1 MVNIPQTTRPPMR
14 TSDLDKLNRTTG
26 TGQSLQDLRRPASDK
41 AAPPQPGRVSP
52 PPPARTAPPQPA
64 RTAPPPNR
72 APGTAAPPARPVPSR
87 PHPPASGRLLQ
98 KGQKV
103 SLSQLAPALEQVDV
117 GLGWDLAPGSHG
129 YELDVE
135 AFLLGPEGRVP
146 GDDWFVFYNQPASP
160 DGAVRLLDT
169 PANTPGDDGVIQ
181 VDLRRLSPQVARIA
195 FIVTINEA
203 RERGQHFGGVS
214 AAYAR
219 VTDRASRRELVRFP
233 LSDYY
238 TNVFSMVV
246 GELYRYKDEWR
257 FNPVGSGTGDDLA
270 GLCRR
275 YGVDV

>member
-1 MVNIPQTTRPPMR
+1 MVNIPMTSRQSMSTAELGQINRVTGGSQSIQALR
-14 TSDLDKLNRTTG
+14 TPAPART
-26 TGQSLQDLRRPASDK
+26 
-41 AAPPQPGRVSP
+41 APPPPTRTAP
-52 PPPARTAPPQPA
+52 PPPARTAPPPA
-64 RTAPPPNR
+64 PTGA
-72 APGTAAPPARPVPSR
+72 VPRR
-87 PHPPASGRLLQ
+87 PHPPASGTVLQ

-103 SLSQLAPALEQVDV
+103 SLSQMAPALEQVDV
-117 GLGWDLAPGSHG
+117 GLGWDLAPGSRG

-135 AFLLGPEGRVP
+135 AFLLGPDGRVP

-169 PANTPGDDGVIQ
+169 AAPTGTPGDDGVIR

-203 RERGQHFGGVS
+203 RQRGHHFGGVS

-238 TNVFSMVV
+238 SNVCSMVV

-257 FNPVGSGTGDDLA
+257 FNPVGNGTGDDLA
-270 GLCRR
+270 GLCAR